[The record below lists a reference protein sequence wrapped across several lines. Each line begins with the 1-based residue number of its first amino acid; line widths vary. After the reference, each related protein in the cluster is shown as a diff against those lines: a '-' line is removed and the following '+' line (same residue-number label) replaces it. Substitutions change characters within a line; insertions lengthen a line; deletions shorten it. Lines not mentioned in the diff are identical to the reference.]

1 MLKSWTQK
9 PIQEN
14 HLSILITPKL
24 SHEDLYHAS
33 AYCFNML
40 YLTLAYFAFENKQT
54 KAAVITENNQQ
65 KKKTT
70 NILITVKNMDVQDS
84 AA

>member
-1 MLKSWTQK
+1 
-9 PIQEN
+9 
-14 HLSILITPKL
+14 
-24 SHEDLYHAS
+24 
-33 AYCFNML
+33 ML